1 MFIKQHSFCSIL
13 FFLCSSFALPFL
25 SLSLS
30 LSTIS
35 ALNIHLVCSNLCNT
49 PHLPYRLVQSFFIE
63 AFLLPTLLSMQNP
76 FSIWE
81 MVLLHLYV
89 NPLFFLIDVIFLHS
103 IPFMRSACASES
115 PSFHQFFF
123 LPPLMPNFFFLLYTL
138 CPSFTE
144 AIVTFF
150 NFFSFSSFSFK
161 VKS

>member
-1 MFIKQHSFCSIL
+1 MLFDVHQAAFIL
-13 FFLCSSFALPFL
+13 FYFVFSLLFVCSSF
-25 SLSLS
+25 SLS

-35 ALNIHLVCSNLCNT
+35 ALNIHHVCSNLCNT

-63 AFLLPTLLSMQNP
+63 AFLLPTHLSMQNP